1 MKLFPTLRYANPP
14 QGHRKKGKH
23 TVVRANVSHPEHRS
37 IEKRDKAVLD
47 RQQGGH
53 WEFDSVVGKAKGTGE
68 SCLVMTG
75 RKTKAEIM
83 LKPENK
89 DAASTVQALQWLKEQ
104 IGPDWETLFLAL
116 TCDNGGEFAD
126 QAGID
131 ALGVTTFYCHPQSP
145 HERGTNEVTNKL
157 VRRKL
162 PKGKSMANITQ
173 KEATEIQHWVNH
185 YTRPMFGGK
194 SAADMLK
201 AELDKIQL
209 IDREWVYKFFN
220 LL

>member
-1 MKLFPTLRYANPP
+1 
-14 QGHRKKGKH
+14 
-23 TVVRANVSHPEHRS
+23 
-37 IEKRDKAVLD
+37 
-47 RQQGGH
+47 
-53 WEFDSVVGKAKGTGE
+53 
-68 SCLVMTG
+68 MTG
-75 RKTKAEIM
+75 RKTEAEIM

-116 TCDNGGEFAD
+116 TCDNDGEFAD

-201 AELDKIQL
+201 AELDKIPL
-209 IDREWVYKFFN
+209 IDRERVYKFFN